1 MSNFVKDVSLASSD
15 IHFLGIGGTAMG
27 AVAAMLKNQ
36 GYRVTGSDEQV
47 YPPMSTF
54 LEREGIDV
62 RTGYDPRNLPL
73 NKDAVIVVGNTIKRG
88 NPEVE
93 AVLNEKRF
101 YISLPEVLKNYFLRG
116 KRNIVVTGTHGKTTT
131 SSITA
136 WLLEKACREP
146 SFLIGGIPEN
156 FGLGCRK
163 GGGDFWVLE
172 GDEYDT
178 AFFDKRSKFLHYLP
192 EVVIINNIEFD
203 HADIYENLDAIKLSF
218 QRLMNIVPQNGL
230 VVYNADDPHAVDVAS
245 KSLSRKIGVTLNPEN
260 AVSVSSNGLVVLSQ
274 LELTSQGSA
283 FTLWDQRFFLP
294 MAGEINV
301 RNAAM
306 AIVAAHHAGVS
317 LNDIAE
323 GIATFKGVK
332 RRQQLRGEV
341 NGISVIDD
349 FGHHPTAIRHTIAAV
364 RQQYPG
370 ARLWAI
376 FEPRS
381 NTTRRAV
388 FQNLL
393 PEALAKADGVF
404 VAQVAA
410 LHQIPVDERLD
421 PERVVSDIQGAGV
434 PAYYEPDADAII
446 ARLLPLVKSG
456 DVILILSNGGFGGI
470 HEKLLR
476 ALKGA

>member
-1 MSNFVKDVSLASSD
+1 MSNFMKDSLSASLD

-93 AVLNEKRF
+93 AVLDQKRL
-101 YISLPEVLKNYFLRG
+101 YLSLPEVLKNYFLRG
-116 KRNIVVTGTHGKTTT
+116 KRNIVITGTHGKTTT

-136 WLLEKACREP
+136 WLLEKAVREP

-192 EVVIINNIEFD
+192 EVVVINNIEFD

-218 QRLMNIVPQNGL
+218 QRLMTIVPQNGL
-230 VVYNADDPHAVDVAS
+230 VIYNADVAS
-245 KSLSRKIGVTLNPEN
+245 KSLSQKIGVTLTPEN
-260 AVSVSSNGLVVLSQ
+260 AASISSSGLVVLSQ

-306 AIVAAHHAGVS
+306 AIVAAHHVGVS
-317 LNDIAE
+317 LNEIAQ
-323 GIATFKGVK
+323 GVATFKGVR

-341 NGISVIDD
+341 RGVFVIDD
-349 FGHHPTAIRHTIAAV
+349 FGHHPTAIRHTIAAI
-364 RQQYPG
+364 RQQYPR
-370 ARLWAI
+370 ARLWAL

-410 LHQIPVDERLD
+410 LHQIPVGERLD
-421 PERVVSDIQGAGV
+421 PERVVSDIKGAGV

-446 ARLLPLVKSG
+446 ARLLPLVDKG

-470 HEKLLR
+470 HEKLLN
-476 ALKGA
+476 ALREGA